1 MRRCSASLFSAA
13 AAAKATIATLMII
26 DECFFDEQLSVEK
39 LESERQTELAAL
51 KRLEAELSSV
61 DKQLGVVD
69 EQVRAARKECENYE
83 RQSARLATLNQECLE
98 NIDCSKRIRDRLRKR
113 LVASKMDW
121 ESEAASRNETLNKY
135 FAEKDELL
143 DLSKLRINPKFER
156 LKQIISSSIT
166 LNVNPSMQ
174 SEESGDSKEIPEL
187 INDSVPLPPKNDG
200 VKEEKECS
208 TSGFIDNS
216 QYDEHF
222 LLEEKESIK
231 TEVFKRPNDNFRLA
245 SPIDQSPMPDYP
257 TVAEDSEIS
266 YKNSSFQSSN
276 TAQQLEDTEA
286 RPNDDFQLYLF
297 GENDE
302 SANRCDVAPND
313 LSGEFDTFNLSF
325 DSHLVGNNY
334 DGAEKSKS
342 GQSAANEDLGDSLN
356 LF

>member
-1 MRRCSASLFSAA
+1 
-13 AAAKATIATLMII
+13 
-26 DECFFDEQLSVEK
+26 
-39 LESERQTELAAL
+39 
-51 KRLEAELSSV
+51 
-61 DKQLGVVD
+61 
-69 EQVRAARKECENYE
+69 
-83 RQSARLATLNQECLE
+83 
-98 NIDCSKRIRDRLRKR
+98 
-113 LVASKMDW
+113 MDW
-121 ESEAASRNETLNKY
+121 ESEAANRNETLNKY

-156 LKQIISSSIT
+156 LKSQRERLLQILIDQQFVDNNNQAQLKLIMAQNRVRNYDSLAEILEW
-166 LNVNPSMQ
+166 LNVNPSRQ
-174 SEESGDSKEIPEL
+174 SEPSGDSKEIPEL
-187 INDSVPLPPKNDG
+187 INDSVPLHPKNDG
-200 VKEEKECS
+200 VEEEKECS
-208 TSGFIDNS
+208 TSSFIDNS

-334 DGAEKSKS
+334 DGAEKLKS